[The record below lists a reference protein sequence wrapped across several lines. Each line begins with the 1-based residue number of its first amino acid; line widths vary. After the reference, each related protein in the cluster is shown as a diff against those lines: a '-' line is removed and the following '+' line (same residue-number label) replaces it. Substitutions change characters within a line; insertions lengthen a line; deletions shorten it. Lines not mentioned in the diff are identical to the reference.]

1 MDKIKLFNKIDPQG
15 LERLPENF
23 TITENDDYDGIIL
36 RSYTMTEAELTDNLY
51 AVARAGAGVNNIP
64 TELYAQK
71 GVVVFNTPGANANAV
86 KELTILGVLLSA
98 RKTVAGIEWLRG
110 EKDSDVV
117 IEKEV
122 ESKKSAFAGPEL
134 LGKKV
139 GVVGLGAIG
148 AKVAN
153 VLTAMEMQVYGYDPY
168 MSVEAAWMLDSSV
181 KRVDTVDW
189 LFENCDFISLH
200 LPLIDKT
207 KKMVDKELLANA
219 KDGINIINFARGGL
233 VDDDAVIEA
242 VKSGKIGCY
251 VTDFPNNKLL
261 GYDNIITIPHLGAS
275 TPESETNCAIMAAEE
290 ISDYLING
298 NIKNSVNYPKS
309 NMGNITDYPRITINH
324 KNIPNM
330 VGQITATLGKN
341 SINISNMINNSK
353 GDFAYTMIECDG
365 AVPDSA
371 LKDLKE
377 IEGVLKVR
385 KLEK

>member
-1 MDKIKLFNKIDPQG
+1 MYKIKTFNKIDPIG
-15 LERLPENF
+15 LAKLPDNF
-23 TITENDDYDGIIL
+23 SVSEDADYDGIIL
-36 RSYTMTEAELTDNLY
+36 RSYAMTDAELTDKLS

-64 TELYAQK
+64 VDSYSQH

-86 KELTILGVLLSA
+86 KELTILGILLSA

-110 EKDSDVV
+110 EKDNDVV

-153 VLTAMEMQVYGYDPY
+153 VLTAMEMEVYGYDPY
-168 MSVEAAWMLDSSV
+168 ISVEAAWMLDSGV
-181 KRVDTVDW
+181 KRVDTMDW
-189 LFENCDFISLH
+189 LFENCDFITLH

-207 KKMVDKELLANA
+207 KKMVNKKILDGA

-233 VDDDAVIEA
+233 VDDEAIIEA
-242 VKSGKIGCY
+242 AKSGKIGCY
-251 VTDFPNNKLL
+251 VTDFPNNTLL

-309 NMGNITDYPRITINH
+309 YMGNINEQPRITINH

-330 VGQITATLGKN
+330 VGQITASLGN
-341 SINISNMINNSK
+341 DGINISNMINNSK
-353 GDFAYTMIECDG
+353 GDYAYTMIECDSS
-365 AVPDSA
+365 VSENA
-371 LKDLKE
+371 LDDLKK
-377 IEGVLKVR
+377 IDGVLKVR